1 MMARAYAALVRL
13 GNPEVTQIIIRTVQD
28 FVGGE
33 TLQMKDVVEAAA
45 DDVTMRL
52 DNIGRSRKHQDMWDT

>member
-1 MMARAYAALVRL
+1 
-13 GNPEVTQIIIRTVQD
+13 VTQIIIRTVQD
-28 FVGGE
+28 FVGWE

-52 DNIGRSRKHQDMWDT
+52 DNIG